1 MKGKVIA
8 LAVVGILIVLSVAW
22 FLTTHDRVV
31 VQEWVGPSGE
41 ARLREFLAVQRFAER
56 MGWKVTD
63 MRSLPELDTLPAQ
76 AVLLVPHH
84 RQQLPPPRIA
94 EILSWVDNGGHL
106 IVEAESLGVAD
117 PLLDRLGVKRSRA
130 GEAAPKPFVLELPQS
145 DRKLTVHFQSTMKL
159 ETPEAEI
166 RLRARSS
173 LVSFARGQGLVTVA
187 STLRFARNPSYD
199 DHFFKMAKRPAV
211 SIGALDHA
219 ELFWNVLSLTS
230 GRERSLAP
238 RVELRLYY
246 RPERLSLSGFLR
258 ENAAPALLAGG
269 LLLALWIWS
278 IVPRFG
284 PVAPDA
290 PPGRRRLLDH
300 LRASGRYYWTKGLR
314 SRLVV
319 AARDAALRR
328 IVRAQPDFAGAPQ
341 AERSARLARLEGIS
355 NEEASRFMVAAGA
368 MRGADF
374 IRVTQ
379 DAQRIH
385 KALEKGSKQ

>member
-1 MKGKVIA
+1 
-8 LAVVGILIVLSVAW
+8 
-22 FLTTHDRVV
+22 
-31 VQEWVGPSGE
+31 
-41 ARLREFLAVQRFAER
+41 
-56 MGWKVTD
+56 
-63 MRSLPELDTLPAQ
+63 
-76 AVLLVPHH
+76 VLLVPHH

-130 GEAAPKPFVLELPQS
+130 GEATPKPFVLELPQS
-145 DRKLTVHFQSTMKL
+145 DRKLTVHFQSAMKL
-159 ETPEAEI
+159 ETPEAEV

-173 LVSFARGQGLVTVA
+173 LVSFARGHGLVTVA

-219 ELFWNVLSLTS
+219 ELFWNMLSLTS

-258 ENAAPALLAGG
+258 ENAAPAMLAGG

-278 IVPRFG
+278 IVPRF
-284 PVAPDA
+284 APAASRPPARERPLSLDPRTA
-290 PPGRRRLLDH
+290 LPPGGGGARRRPAAH
-300 LRASGRYYWTKGLR
+300 CARAARFRWRATGGARRTPGKTGGYFKGRGKPLHVRRRRDAR
-314 SRLVV
+314 SRLHPYHTRCS
-319 AARDAALRR
+319 AHPQGARKR
-328 IVRAQPDFAGAPQ
+328 
-341 AERSARLARLEGIS
+341 
-355 NEEASRFMVAAGA
+355 
-368 MRGADF
+368 
-374 IRVTQ
+374 
-379 DAQRIH
+379 
-385 KALEKGSKQ
+385 K